1 MLRLLLS
8 THRTL
13 CLYIFGLMCLYI
25 HQIALVGPS
34 ASEHRIDDMWSLQ
47 SKARLYCLYLG
58 LAPIVVMY
66 TFFPS
71 AWRNRRR
78 RLIVLAIL
86 CPVVVVAAL
95 DYFSLWCAYRE
106 YERKMLCDFAVEW
119 SDKFGQTNITHWL
132 GLGTYLPIARTQDD
146 THRMIAC
153 EHDFDFFI
161 DPKHHATVLSMIKR
175 SGYHYEVVK
184 GGDASSPPPSL
195 WIFPPRTRWYAGHAG
210 VLFLDLYFTATEE
223 SVSPLKQVVGCY
235 GHPFLVPENG
245 DELLEKE
252 YGPTWRTPMCFHNW
266 VACRLS
272 G

>member
-161 DPKHHATVLSMIKR
+161 DPKHHATVLLRAVMR
-175 SGYHYEVVK
+175 RPHLQAFGYSRPAR
-184 GGDASSPPPSL
+184 GGTRVMPGSCSSTCTSL
-195 WIFPPRTRWYAGHAG
+195 RRRK
-210 VLFLDLYFTATEE
+210 V
-223 SVSPLKQVVGCY
+223 
-235 GHPFLVPENG
+235 
-245 DELLEKE
+245 
-252 YGPTWRTPMCFHNW
+252 
-266 VACRLS
+266 CRH
-272 G
+272 